1 MDYFLQ
7 SASGYPVCRILQQ
20 EQNNKVFLK
29 HIFSIIAEAIIPEE
43 QVLIKTPNGTIEQR
57 RNTYT
62 SHFSFS
68 YNKRWNFVFRWTWDG
83 YKFFSTV
90 ALILYMIRGTPDQ
103 VLLGIVCFALEG
115 FPQFLICV
123 MNVTHWDGPY
133 ERTAVDFFCTIV
145 DVPMSLWYLTFYP

>member
-145 DVPMSLWYLTFYP
+145 DVPMSLWYLTFYE